1 MKLFNLKMIT
11 PEKTLFQGKAQS
23 IRVIVEDGSL
33 EILASHIPSVA
44 YLVPGECRIILE
56 NGERRT
62 FVSSDGVL
70 NISRSGVSLTSDFLE
85 WEENLE
91 AALQEKQKRIAS
103 EKERR
108 SESVVQNQLVA
119 LDLMRTLLHMN
130 KKNN

>member
-1 MKLFNLKMIT
+1 
-11 PEKTLFQGKAQS
+11 
-23 IRVIVEDGSL
+23 
-33 EILASHIPSVA
+33 
-44 YLVPGECRIILE
+44 VPGECRIILE

-130 KKNN
+130 QKNN

>member
-1 MKLFNLKMIT
+1 MIT
-11 PEKTLFQGKAQS
+11 PEKILFQGKAQS
-23 IRVIVEDGSL
+23 IRVMVEDGSL
-33 EILASHIPSVA
+33 EIWASHIPSVA

>member
-44 YLVPGECRIILE
+44 YLVPGECRISLE

-91 AALQEKQKRIAS
+91 AALQEKQKRVAS